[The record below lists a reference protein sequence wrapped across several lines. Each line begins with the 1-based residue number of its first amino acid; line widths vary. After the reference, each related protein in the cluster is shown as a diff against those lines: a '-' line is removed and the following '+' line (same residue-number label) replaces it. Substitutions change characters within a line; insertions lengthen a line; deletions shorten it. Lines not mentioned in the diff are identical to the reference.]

1 MKPGQYQNLINT
13 HEKLKI
19 KDRLTVIQPV
29 FNSAPRRKND
39 TEPQGRL
46 PMYVCL
52 IALSIK
58 PRISPLLVHKLL
70 RENIISICKII
81 SYRLSSSA
89 AFHIF
94 FLRKNIIVFKM
105 RSRCLSSGASSGKS
119 GNFPKCNQYINTRSI
134 LHLVLSSKIKQVQ
147 KRFLRLGRF
156 HLPGYATVSPL
167 FVRA

>member
-1 MKPGQYQNLINT
+1 MTDGIFKNGYKPVRFET
-13 HEKLKI
+13 VF
-19 KDRLTVIQPV
+19 RLWQLSLSPFAFILFRLQPCAI
-29 FNSAPRRKND
+29 S
-39 TEPQGRL
+39 
-46 PMYVCL
+46 
-52 IALSIK
+52 LS
-58 PRISPLLVHKLL
+58 
-70 RENIISICKII
+70 SIGF
-81 SYRLSSSA
+81 YSSSA